1 MPEDQDVSNLEARKH
16 LEARDEDRRMTAGNI
31 ENPGNL
37 DLASE
42 NLTAIEIGIIAL
54 HLEVSIEDLERKKI
68 RGQDQIVEVIIKM
81 LNRRGEEAII
91 TIADIRAPH

>member
-91 TIADIRAPH
+91 TIADIQAPL